1 MENWYCKPSS
11 EQEAVEIVA
20 RAITNGACLRESV
33 RHSAI
38 TSRFWYTW
46 NLCEGWGVI
55 GGTTHALD
63 VCDWGFYD
71 AVEYTIEQV
80 RDKFPFPTDNQESE
94 ESSEDCLV
102 KHPNHYM
109 LFPEYNVEVKHI
121 VKRLLDNID
130 SSDMQIT
137 SNQAGWLQQAVQYL
151 LRCYAKGGI
160 QDIKKAGEALSIML
174 EDVNGEK

>member
-11 EQEAVEIVA
+11 REKAVEIVA
-20 RAITNGACLRESV
+20 RAIANGVESMEV
-33 RHSAI
+33 VG
-38 TSRFWYTW
+38 TSNGMNNAYSWY
-46 NLCEGWGVI
+46 LFDGWGVI
-55 GGTTHALD
+55 EGMTRTGD
-63 VCDWGFYD
+63 VADWGVYD
-71 AVEYTIEQV
+71 AIEYTIEQV
-80 RDKFPFPTDNQESE
+80 RERFPLPADNQESE
-94 ESSEDCLV
+94 ESSKDCLV

-109 LFPEYNVEVKHI
+109 LFPEHNVEVKHI

-160 QDIKKAGEALSIML
+160 QDIKKAREALSIML
-174 EDVNGEK
+174 EDAYGGK